1 MLTIY
6 MYLDVFMRLYLWLQ
20 CNYNVHQQKFDT
32 WQKFIIKIF
41 LYLVFKCATCQKEI
55 MQLQLWLTICSHI
68 QLQIEWSHD
77 CRMYILNSLKNLK
90 LVLGL
95 DDH

>member
-1 MLTIY
+1 
-6 MYLDVFMRLYLWLQ
+6 
-20 CNYNVHQQKFDT
+20 
-32 WQKFIIKIF
+32 
-41 LYLVFKCATCQKEI
+41 

-77 CRMYILNSLKNLK
+77 CHMYFLNSLKNLK
-90 LVLGL
+90 LVLRL